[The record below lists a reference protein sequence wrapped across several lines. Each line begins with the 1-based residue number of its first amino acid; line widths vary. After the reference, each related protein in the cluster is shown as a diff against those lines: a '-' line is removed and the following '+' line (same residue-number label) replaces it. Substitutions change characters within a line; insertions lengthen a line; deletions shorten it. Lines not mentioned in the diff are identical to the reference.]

1 MEISFKP
8 DSPYEEIQALY
19 KAGFSYEEVQA
30 MIGLYCA
37 LVNRNFHLT
46 DEYQE
51 RKFEISEKS

>member
-8 DSPYEEIQALY
+8 DSPYEEI
-19 KAGFSYEEVQA
+19 QA